1 MFSTLAARYKAAKML
16 TWRLGHLVSQCHVCK
31 AIRAHK
37 SRQLAA
43 RTKQSLEYLNLLR
56 RAIIRRNVYFASRF
70 LTGSKAHDHLR
81 LERAR
86 IDEQV
91 TLGKTGLELQSRTEA
106 KVLQSVQLRWLD
118 GCGRS

>member
-1 MFSTLAARYKAAKML
+1 ML
-16 TWRLGHLVSQCHVCK
+16 TWRLGHLVSQSHVCK

-43 RTKQSLEYLNLLR
+43 RTKQSLEDLNLPR
-56 RAIIRRNVYFASRF
+56 RAIVCRSVYFASRF

-81 LERAR
+81 LKRAR
-86 IDEQV
+86 VDKQV
-91 TLGKTGLELQSRTEA
+91 TLRETGLELQSRAKA
-106 KVLQSVQLRWLD
+106 KVLQSVQLRWRD